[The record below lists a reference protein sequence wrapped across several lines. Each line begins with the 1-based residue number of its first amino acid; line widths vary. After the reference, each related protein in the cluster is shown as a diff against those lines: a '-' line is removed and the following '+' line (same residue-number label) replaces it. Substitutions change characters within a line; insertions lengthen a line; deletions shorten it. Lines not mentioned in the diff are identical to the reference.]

1 MQLRNNQNLI
11 MMKKLLIIFVLML
24 LSLSVSAQNYNFDVN
39 GDKNVTVADVM
50 LVVQKILG
58 HQFPEGSA
66 FFCPD
71 NKHPH
76 MIDLGLPSG
85 TKWSCCNVGATS
97 PIEYGGYYSWGETE
111 EKTWYNWSSYIY
123 YHGTTETV
131 DDIGT
136 NISNTKYDV
145 AYWITKGKYCMPTM
159 EQLIELY
166 ENCTYEE
173 TTVSGV
179 KGMLFTGSN
188 DSCIFLPFGG
198 FNHSNSIESFKSLG
212 RYWSAT
218 IYENN
223 IKWAKQL
230 VFGEEMDPFTSWEYR
245 YYGQNIR
252 PVENTSSGPGTTAG
266 FGLAMSEVSLLKGS
280 EMTVPVTNGS
290 GNYTVS
296 SSASSVATAEVDGTS
311 VTITAISA
319 GEATVTVTDT
329 NSGQTATVEVTVTES
344 VMPSYTNCPDNNH
357 PHLIDLGL
365 PSGTKWACCNIDS
378 QPSKQSPTN
387 YGGYFAWGE
396 TEEKEVYDLST
407 YRFYDTSTNA
417 NAYLG
422 NISGTDYDVAHVKW
436 GEKWVMPTYYQ
447 FQELADNCTHEWT
460 TVNGINGYQF
470 TSSNGA
476 SIFLPAAG
484 HKEDSELSALNE
496 AITYLTD
503 SRYTNF
509 DWEVIMGYWYDQYY
523 NQSWFFVGKE
533 MGTSVR
539 PVYNPSGYSPLYVG
553 NIEGSSVSALM
564 VGDETDFWIYS
575 GSGSYSVT
583 SSNTNVAT
591 ATINDIYLHV
601 TAVGTG
607 TSIITVTDNR
617 SRQTFAITMR
627 VASLCPDDHHPHL
640 IDLGLPSGTKW
651 ACCNVDTDHP
661 ENQSPTNYGG
671 YYAWGETEPKD
682 YYDWSTYTHCN
693 GSKESCHDLG
703 SDIAGTDYDVAHVKW
718 GGNWKMPSSAQ
729 IQELFANCTNDLIN
743 VNDVKGCLFTSSNGR
758 SIFLPMAGYYWHDNI
773 QNDYYEGFYWS
784 STLHPSY
791 SYAAYFLLVS
801 GFEESKLG
809 GYYRFEGLTV
819 RPIAK

>member
-1 MQLRNNQNLI
+1 
-11 MMKKLLIIFVLML
+11 MKKLFAIFVLML
-24 LSLSVSAQNYNFDVN
+24 LSLSVSAQNYHFDVN

-50 LVVQKILG
+50 LVVHKILG

-85 TKWSCCNVGATS
+85 TKWSCCNIGATS
-97 PIEYGGYYSWGETE
+97 PIEYGGYYAWGETD
-111 EKTWYNWSSYIY
+111 EKDWYNWGTYIY
-123 YHGTTETV
+123 CNGSGESV
-131 DDIGT
+131 DDLGT

-145 AYWITKGKYCMPTM
+145 AYWKTTGKYCMPTM
-159 EQLIELY
+159 EQLKELY
-166 ENCTYEE
+166 ENCTYEV

-188 DSCIFLPFGG
+188 ESSIFLPLGG
-198 FNHSNSIESFKSLG
+198 FYSSNSVEYLNNLG
-212 RYWSAT
+212 RYWSDT
-218 IYENN
+218 KYDND
-223 IKWAKQL
+223 IKWSKYL
-230 VFGEEMDPFTSWEYR
+230 VFGEEMDPFISWEYR
-245 YYGQNIR
+245 SYGQNIR

-280 EMTVPVTNGS
+280 KMTVPVTNGS

-311 VTITAISA
+311 VTITAISE
-319 GEATVTVTDT
+319 GEATITVTDT
-329 NSGQTATVEVTVTES
+329 NSGQTAAVEVTVTES

-378 QPSKQSPTN
+378 QPSKQRPAN

-407 YRFYDTSTNA
+407 YRFFDASTNT

-422 NISGTDYDVAHVKW
+422 NISGTEYDVAHVRW
-436 GEKWVMPTYYQ
+436 GEEWVMPTYYQ
-447 FQELADNCTHEWT
+447 FQELAANCTAEWT
-460 TVNGINGYQF
+460 TVNGFNGYQY

-484 HKEDSELSALNE
+484 YKYESELYSLNE
-496 AITYLTD
+496 ELVYMTD
-503 SRYTNF
+503 SRYTED
-509 DWEVIMGYWYDQYY
+509 DWEYIVDYWCAENGIAGDL
-523 NQSWFFVGKE
+523 VPKE
-533 MGTSVR
+533 WGSSVR
-539 PVYNPSGYSPLYVG
+539 PVYNPSGYSPLAIYNIYHDEDLILLVG
-553 NIEGSSVSALM
+553 EEADN
-564 VGDETDFWIYS
+564 WISS

-591 ATINDIYLHV
+591 ATLNDNFIHV

-607 TSIITVTDNR
+607 TATVIVTDNR
-617 SRQTFAITMR
+617 SRQTAAFTMR
-627 VASLCPDDHHPHL
+627 VTSLCPDDHHPHL

-661 ENQSPTNYGG
+661 ENQSPGNPGA
-671 YYAWGETEPKD
+671 YYAWGETATKD
-682 YYDWSTYTHCN
+682 TYDWSTYTHCN
-693 GSKESCHDLG
+693 GDEESCHDLG
-703 SDIAGTDYDVAHVKW
+703 SDIAGTNYDVAHMKW

-729 IQELFANCTNDLIN
+729 IQELFDNCTYDFKT
-743 VNDVKGCLFTSSNGR
+743 VDGYWGWLFISSNGR
-758 SIFLPMAGYYWHDNI
+758 SIFLPMAGYYMESDHTI
-773 QNDYYEGFYWS
+773 DYFDGRYWS
-784 STLHPSY
+784 STQHPSY
-791 SYAAYFLLVS
+791 SYDAYNLRVS
-801 GFEESKLG
+801 VYDNDGLRSNNRC
-809 GYYRFEGLTV
+809 YGLTV

>member
-1 MQLRNNQNLI
+1 
-11 MMKKLLIIFVLML
+11 
-24 LSLSVSAQNYNFDVN
+24 
-39 GDKNVTVADVM
+39 
-50 LVVQKILG
+50 
-58 HQFPEGSA
+58 
-66 FFCPD
+66 
-71 NKHPH
+71 
-76 MIDLGLPSG
+76 
-85 TKWSCCNVGATS
+85 
-97 PIEYGGYYSWGETE
+97 
-111 EKTWYNWSSYIY
+111 
-123 YHGTTETV
+123 
-131 DDIGT
+131 
-136 NISNTKYDV
+136 
-145 AYWITKGKYCMPTM
+145 
-159 EQLIELY
+159 
-166 ENCTYEE
+166 
-173 TTVSGV
+173 
-179 KGMLFTGSN
+179 
-188 DSCIFLPFGG
+188 
-198 FNHSNSIESFKSLG
+198 
-212 RYWSAT
+212 
-218 IYENN
+218 
-223 IKWAKQL
+223 
-230 VFGEEMDPFTSWEYR
+230 
-245 YYGQNIR
+245 
-252 PVENTSSGPGTTAG
+252 
-266 FGLAMSEVSLLKGS
+266 
-280 EMTVPVTNGS
+280 
-290 GNYTVS
+290 
-296 SSASSVATAEVDGTS
+296 
-311 VTITAISA
+311 
-319 GEATVTVTDT
+319 
-329 NSGQTATVEVTVTES
+329 
-344 VMPSYTNCPDNNH
+344 
-357 PHLIDLGL
+357 
-365 PSGTKWACCNIDS
+365 
-378 QPSKQSPTN
+378 
-387 YGGYFAWGE
+387 
-396 TEEKEVYDLST
+396 
-407 YRFYDTSTNA
+407 
-417 NAYLG
+417 
-422 NISGTDYDVAHVKW
+422 
-436 GEKWVMPTYYQ
+436 
-447 FQELADNCTHEWT
+447 
-460 TVNGINGYQF
+460 
-470 TSSNGA
+470 
-476 SIFLPAAG
+476 
-484 HKEDSELSALNE
+484 
-496 AITYLTD
+496 
-503 SRYTNF
+503 
-509 DWEVIMGYWYDQYY
+509 
-523 NQSWFFVGKE
+523 
-533 MGTSVR
+533 
-539 PVYNPSGYSPLYVG
+539 
-553 NIEGSSVSALM
+553 M